1 MPRSKGSEDLF
12 QLIHSLTPEEKTYFK
27 KFARR
32 HTPEGNK
39 LMSLFDDINLQ
50 EDFDEKALQK
60 TYKFYAVLKQRLFD
74 VLLKSLLIS
83 KMEPGKETEVML
95 QISYAQILQEKGL
108 LNKALQVTEKAL
120 KTARK
125 EEFYLLESI
134 LIYRHYDLKKYSIAS
149 AKLKPFMKQVL
160 VDLNMA
166 LRKEQNRQKIL
177 REHIKIHL
185 AYLSEIHADPS
196 IAMAEEPVD
205 AAFLEDK
212 TVSLTNNI
220 ERRRLVALV
229 SYYQINKEYEKAY
242 YTATRYFELEKKLL
256 AQKKNPQTFD
266 GYINALRTLISIC
279 HITGRI
285 KQVEELLKTAWKIPA
300 KNEKEKTENF
310 LFFIYKN
317 VLLLWD
323 SGRHAEGESFLNKK
337 IPDLLDDKNY
347 TQYMGY
353 VLDILRF
360 KTLFQFSN
368 GHYRDAMLSL
378 YDFESLDIKKYS
390 PKYYKDCELIKILIQ
405 AESGHYEQMKN
416 FIHNTLRK
424 SRQLQLTTLEINLL
438 QTLRK
443 MNDTNRRKIY
453 EQIHR
458 LITAVTENPVLLWG
472 IYLSD
477 WLRSRVQGISY
488 AEALVNKAD

>member
-1 MPRSKGSEDLF
+1 MPRTKGSEDLF
-12 QLIHSLTPEEKTYFK
+12 LLIHSLTPEEKTYFK

-32 HTPEGNK
+32 HTSEGNK
-39 LMSLFDDINLQ
+39 LIRLFDDINRQ
-50 EDFDEKALQK
+50 EDFDEKELQK
-60 TYKFYAVLKQRLFD
+60 TYKFYTVLKQRLFD
-74 VLLKSLLIS
+74 AILKSLLIS
-83 KMEPGKETEVML
+83 KSEPGKEMEVMQ
-95 QISYAQILQEKGL
+95 QINFAQILQEKGL
-108 LNKALQVTEKAL
+108 LNKSLQVTEKAME
-120 KTARK
+120 TARK
-125 EEFYLLESI
+125 EEFYLLEII
-134 LIYRHYDLKKYSIAS
+134 LIYRHYELKKYSIANS
-149 AKLKPFMKQVL
+149 KLKPFMKQVL
-160 VDLNMA
+160 SDLNMA
-166 LRKEQNRQKIL
+166 LRKEQNRQKIF
-177 REHIKIHL
+177 REHVKIHL
-185 AYLSEIHADPS
+185 AHLSVVHADPS
-196 IAMAEEPVD
+196 IAMSEEPVD
-205 AAFLEDK
+205 AAYLEDK
-212 TVSLTNNI
+212 TISLTNNI

-242 YTATRYFELEKKLL
+242 QTATRYFELENKLL
-256 AQKKNPQTFD
+256 EQKKNPQSFD
-266 GYINALRTLISIC
+266 WYINALRTLISMC

-285 KQVEELLKTAWKIPA
+285 KQVEELLETAWKIPT

-337 IPDLLDDKNY
+337 IPDLLDHKNY
-347 TQYMGY
+347 SRYMGY

-405 AESGHYEQMKN
+405 SESGHYEQMKN

-424 SRQLQLTTLEINLL
+424 SHQIQLTALEIKLL

-453 EQIHR
+453 EDMYQ
-458 LITAVTENPVLLWG
+458 LIISNSENPLLLWG
-472 IYLSD
+472 IYLGD
-477 WLRSRVQGISY
+477 WLHSRVRGTSY
-488 AEALVNKAD
+488 SDTMVKKL